1 MQSESTILRTLAC
14 ALFSLGLIL
23 VSSGWAPALSR
34 MMSHRPVW
42 SVCGQSLCDC
52 RPVEM
57 PADCPLCALGLTGE
71 SQCSDTEPRVD
82 PGRVALRRSGGEL
95 VMMHLGSAAESL
107 LAGLF
112 LLGLGVMP
120 EPAALNAGVRPTLSG
135 WTLPSTGSIDIPTP
149 PPRA

>member
-1 MQSESTILRTLAC
+1 MRPESTILRTLAC
-14 ALFSLGLIL
+14 GLFSLGLIL
-23 VSSGWAPALSR
+23 VSSGWAPPISR

-57 PADCPLCALGLTGE
+57 PADCPLCAPGVPE
-71 SQCSDTEPRVD
+71 EPQCDGSEPRID
-82 PGRVALRRSGGEL
+82 PGRVALRRTGGER

-107 LAGLF
+107 MAGLF

-120 EPAALNAGVRPTLSG
+120 EPAAHNPGVRVTLSG
-135 WTLPSTGSIDIPTP
+135 WTLPPAGSIDIPTP